1 MGGRCFRK
9 QRQVHK
15 GREWDVHNILFGWC
29 GNSQE
34 DRTFIL
40 RHAESSLRCVIL
52 PEGCRGAEDSWREGC
67 SGFPPMLQIFL
78 PHAKSTVVS
87 RSFSVMAIGVQ
98 VLRDLTKHKMILT
111 EISSLWSA

>member
-1 MGGRCFRK
+1 MGGRCFHK

-67 SGFPPMLQIFL
+67 SGFPPMLQTFL

-87 RSFSVMAIGVQ
+87 RSFRVMAIGVQ